1 MTAFSL
7 SFFVKKFA
15 NIWDLSRNP
24 SLSTKCEKCWK
35 GWGKN
40 CKLRQRK
47 NISILFFYF
56 LSSSVGLKSGFL
68 QVFLLKG
75 LEDLLVD
82 NISDIKIFYNGK
94 IILSDGI
101 EYLNSL
107 LKNNSRTYLV
117 TGKTVWIWCPW
128 IHAVTLQ
135 YLGLGCLFNSI
146 DPFRVRV

>member
-1 MTAFSL
+1 M
-7 SFFVKKFA
+7 
-15 NIWDLSRNP
+15 
-24 SLSTKCEKCWK
+24 
-35 GWGKN
+35 
-40 CKLRQRK
+40 
-47 NISILFFYF
+47 
-56 LSSSVGLKSGFL
+56 GLKSGFL

-117 TGKTVWIWCPW
+117 TGKTV
-128 IHAVTLQ
+128 
-135 YLGLGCLFNSI
+135 
-146 DPFRVRV
+146 